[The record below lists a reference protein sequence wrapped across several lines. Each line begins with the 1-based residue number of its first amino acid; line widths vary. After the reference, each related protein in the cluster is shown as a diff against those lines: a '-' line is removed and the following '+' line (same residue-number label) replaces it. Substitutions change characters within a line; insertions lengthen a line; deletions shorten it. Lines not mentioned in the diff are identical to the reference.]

1 MDYFIYSLMHA
12 VSFILG
18 FLLARILYINM
29 FNKKSAAYGKVI
41 SSLKRKY
48 LFQSKRNYLLEEKL
62 NKLQPGLFTIKYI
75 SNKITLSKN

>member
-1 MDYFIYSLMHA
+1 
-12 VSFILG
+12 
-18 FLLARILYINM
+18 M
-29 FNKKSAAYGKVI
+29 FNKKSADYGKVI

-62 NKLQPGLFTIKYI
+62 NKLQSKLFTIKYI